1 MTLPFPRHDAGARL
15 RSALVERISNGIYF
29 VADSYS
35 LIPADRSPGCLL
47 QPEKDDLVLILEDRK
62 GTASIVMVLER
73 EAGKPALLS
82 VDGDAVIK
90 GEGSI
95 SFTSGCGINLLTP
108 HLRLK
113 AWLSK
118 ITIADCAFSGAFFT
132 SCGRRLQT
140 VCADAEIKAH
150 KMVEQIRRLYRRIQ
164 DEDSQLGSVHYHV
177 QDRFSIRAQDA
188 SVAAE
193 KGMQVNS
200 STIEAG

>member
-1 MTLPFPRHDAGARL
+1 MTLPFPRQDAGARL

-62 GTASIVMVLER
+62 GTASIITVLKR
-73 EAGKPALLS
+73 GAGKPARLS

-90 GEGSI
+90 GGGSVSFI
-95 SFTSGCGINLLTP
+95 SNHRINLLTP

-113 AWLSK
+113 AWFSR
-118 ITIADCAFSGAFFT
+118 IAIADCAFSGAFFT

-140 VCADAEIKAH
+140 VCAGVDIKAH
-150 KMVEQIRRLYRRIQ
+150 KMVQQITRLYRRIQ
-164 DEDSQLGSVHYHV
+164 DEDSQLGRVHYHV

>member
-15 RSALVERISNGIYF
+15 RSALVERVSNGIYF
-29 VADSYS
+29 VADASS
-35 LIPADRSPGCLL
+35 LVPAHCSASCLL

-62 GTASIVMVLER
+62 GTASIVTVLER
-73 EAGKPALLS
+73 GAGKAARLS

-90 GEGSI
+90 GEGSM

-113 AWLSK
+113 AWLSR
-118 ITIADCAFSGAFFT
+118 IAIADCAFSGAFFT

-140 VCADAEIKAH
+140 VCAGVDIKAH
-150 KMVEQIRRLYRRIQ
+150 KMVQQITRLYRRIQ
-164 DEDSQLGSVHYHV
+164 DEDSQLGRVHYHV
-177 QDRFSIRAQDA
+177 QDSFSIRAQDA
-188 SVAAE
+188 DVAAE